1 MKVENTGEEIK
12 FSHFIIQKGLNF
24 LGSDFTQIL
33 EQDPKLKKQWEKLL
47 DKGEIV
53 VL

>member
-24 LGSDFTQIL
+24 LGSDFAQIL
-33 EQDPKLKKQWEKLL
+33 EKDPKLKKQWKKLVEK
-47 DKGEIV
+47 G
-53 VL
+53 VLKIL